1 MIQRQQLQQQ
11 RLSRITIIT
20 TITTTTTTITII
32 IAKQSVIMKLPR
44 LAPGFFFS
52 CTIHVLSKFFPTDW
66 AFVDWATVAEIS
78 LSKEV

>member
-11 RLSRITIIT
+11 RLSRITIII
-20 TITTTTTTITII
+20 TITIITII

-52 CTIHVLSKFFPTDW
+52 CTIHVLSKFFTTDW
-66 AFVDWATVAEIS
+66 AFVDWVAVAEIS